1 MLYIYP
7 AVVYKENEDEPFV
20 MVLPDVNIVCEGDTI
35 EEALTEA
42 RSQLKT
48 YLKCVKSFGST
59 LAKATDFMKFREK
72 YKNEILLLV
81 ECEFDQNEGDD
92 FTILF

>member
-35 EEALTEA
+35 EETLKEA
-42 RSQLKT
+42 RGQLKV
-48 YLKCVKSFGST
+48 YLQCVKSFGAN
-59 LAKATDFMKFREK
+59 LAKATDFMEMKER

-81 ECEFDQNEGDD
+81 ECEIEQDD
-92 FTILF
+92 GEEFTILF

>member
-7 AVVYKENEDEPFV
+7 AVVYKENEDEPYV
-20 MVLPDVNIVCEGDTI
+20 MVLPDVNIVSEGDTI
-35 EEALTEA
+35 EDALKDA
-42 RSQLKT
+42 REQLRI
-48 YLKCVKSFGST
+48 YLQCVKSFNAN

-81 ECEFDQNEGDD
+81 ECEFDQDGDEE
-92 FTILF
+92 FSVFF

>member
-1 MLYIYP
+1 MVYIYP
-7 AVVYKENEDEPFV
+7 AVVYKENEEEPFV

-35 EEALTEA
+35 EDTLKEA
-42 RSQLKT
+42 RSQLKV
-48 YLKCVKSFGST
+48 YLECVRSFGAN
-59 LAKATDFMKFREK
+59 LAKATDFMTMKER

-81 ECEFDQNEGDD
+81 ECEIEQEDGEE

>member
-7 AVVYKENEDEPFV
+7 AVVYKENEDQPFV

-35 EEALTEA
+35 EEALAEA
-42 RSQLKT
+42 RSQLKI
-48 YLKCVKSFGST
+48 YLDCVKSFGAN

-81 ECEFDQNEGDD
+81 ECEYDQEEGEE

>member
-20 MVLPDVNIVCEGDTI
+20 MVLPDVNIVSEGDTI
-35 EEALTEA
+35 EDALREA
-42 RSQLKT
+42 REQLKIYLECVKTFDT
-48 YLKCVKSFGST
+48 YL
-59 LAKATDFMKFREK
+59 AKPTDFMKFREK

-81 ECEFDQNEGDD
+81 ECEFGQDGDD
-92 FTILF
+92 ELSMFF

>member
-7 AVVYKENEDEPFV
+7 AVVYKENTDEPFV

-35 EEALTEA
+35 EEALREA
-42 RSQLKT
+42 RAQLKI
-48 YLKCVKSFGST
+48 YLNCVKSFGAN
-59 LAKATDFMKFREK
+59 LAKATDFMKFREM

-81 ECEFDQNEGDD
+81 ECDFEQDEGEEF
-92 FTILF
+92 TVLF

>member
-35 EEALTEA
+35 EEALQEA
-42 RSQLKT
+42 RAQLKV
-48 YLKCVKSFGST
+48 YLECVNSFGAN

-81 ECEFDQNEGDD
+81 ECEFDEGEGEG
-92 FTILF
+92 FTVLF

>member
-7 AVVYKENEDEPFV
+7 AVVYKEDVDEPFV

-35 EEALTEA
+35 EEALAEA
-42 RSQLKT
+42 RAQLKV
-48 YLKCVKSFGST
+48 YLSCVRSFGANLT
-59 LAKATDFMKFREK
+59 KATDFMQFREK

-81 ECEFDQNEGDD
+81 ECEVDD
-92 FTILF
+92 SDAEEYTVLF

>member
-35 EEALTEA
+35 EEALVEA
-42 RSQLKT
+42 RSQLKI
-48 YLKCVKSFGST
+48 YLKCVIKFGANLT
-59 LAKATDFMKFREK
+59 RATDFEEFRKEHSK
-72 YKNEILLLV
+72 DIILLV
-81 ECEFDQNEGDD
+81 ECDVQDD
-92 FTILF
+92 DEDEISILF